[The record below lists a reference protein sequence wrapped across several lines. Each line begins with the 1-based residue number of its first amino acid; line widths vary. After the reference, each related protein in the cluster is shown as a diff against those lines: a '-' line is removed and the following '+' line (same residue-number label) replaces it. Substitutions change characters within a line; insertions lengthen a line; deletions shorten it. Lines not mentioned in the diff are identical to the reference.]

1 MHEQMKCKKSDFCG
15 DYQITFIDKISKV
28 LGGHVNVLM
37 WEYLPQPHIIKNT
50 CIIAWYI
57 LAMTTSWFMA

>member
-37 WEYLPQPHIIKNT
+37 
-50 CIIAWYI
+50 
-57 LAMTTSWFMA
+57 